1 MPDPIRNIL
10 VPTDF
15 SELSRLA
22 VETAANF
29 AEPDQA
35 KVHLLHVIRLPIVH
49 TTYDVNIPER
59 VWEGLRGEATDQLE
73 AARELVASRGAPVGE
88 SIVGERLSPEEEI
101 VAAVERL
108 SVDLVVMA
116 THGRRGLAHA
126 FLGSVT
132 ERTLRTAPVPV
143 LCVKGGGLTNRPPSR
158 ILMATDFTSH
168 ADRALELAI
177 EVARRFGAHL
187 DLLHVFDTS
196 PPAALAALDELV
208 VLEAQAR
215 DQAVARLAETL
226 DRARGSG
233 VSIESHLADGIAAD
247 HIAERAESLQS
258 DLIVMGTHG
267 HTGWRHISLG
277 SVAERTLRLAPCAV
291 LTTRAPE
298 D

>member
-215 DQAVARLAETL
+215 DQAAARLAETL

-247 HIAERAESLQS
+247 HIAERAESLHS

>member
-215 DQAVARLAETL
+215 DQAAARLAETL

-233 VSIESHLADGIAAD
+233 VSIEPHLADGIAAD
-247 HIAERAESLQS
+247 HIAERAESLHS